1 MNKDEIKRV
10 LAKPIAQE
18 LLKSNIP
25 ARVAYIALDGTPRVI
40 PVGYWVG
47 PDDIRFY
54 SPVNSRKID
63 AMRANPNVSVSIDT
77 TGQMPPRILT
87 LRGTVSINIIDGIPQ
102 QYLEASLK
110 NIGPE
115 AFVGF
120 EDNVRAMYKQ
130 MAEIIIDVTWAKLI
144 DFEETLPE
152 PVQEIIDQMQQGQ
165 S

>member
-1 MNKDEIKRV
+1 MNKDEIKRI
-10 LAKPIAQE
+10 LAKPIAQD
-18 LLKSNIP
+18 LLRSNIP
-25 ARVAYIALDGTPRVI
+25 ARVAYVALDGTPRVI

-63 AMRANPNVSVSIDT
+63 AIRANPNLAVSIDT

-87 LRGTVSINIIDGIPQ
+87 LRGTASINIIDGIPQ

-115 AFVGF
+115 AYVGF
-120 EDNVRAMYKQ
+120 EDMVRAMYKQ
-130 MAEIIIDVTWAKLI
+130 MAEIVIDITWAKLI

-152 PVQEIIDQMQQGQ
+152 PVQEIINQMQQGQ
-165 S
+165 P